1 MNTTKDPMRDPT
13 TCAVIGAGLG
23 GVAICAHM
31 GRLGYRMRLH
41 DLNGARLTALRTRGG
56 IDVEG
61 LVQGFAPLE
70 RVTTGLAEAVD
81 GAEVIIVCTGSTY
94 HAEVARALAKLLR
107 DGQTILLIQGG
118 TGGSLVVRRELQAAG
133 ATAQVDVA
141 EMDNYP
147 FSLGWPEPSRMR
159 MTIVKRFLQ
168 IAALP
173 AGRIGAVMARLR
185 PAFPQAVAAP
195 NILSTGLNNMNAMLH
210 VANMVANVGRL
221 ESTGSGYRFYAE
233 GYTPSIVRLL
243 EAADAE
249 RLAVAK
255 AYGVNVPGV
264 HDWLTR
270 TYGFREPSLRET
282 FHRLTHDA
290 AGPYQWTPTPK
301 SMEHKY
307 IVEDV
312 PCGLVAIAALGGA
325 ARVPTPVISGL
336 IALAAALT
344 RRDFVGEGRTLD
356 RLGLAGCAVKDVL
369 TIVRDGLP
377 EPKARRRRRATARP
391 AGRRASR
398 RGR

>member
-1 MNTTKDPMRDPT
+1 MNTTKDPTRDPT

-70 RVTTGLAEAVD
+70 RVTTDITEAVD

-107 DGQTILLIQGG
+107 DGQTVLLIQGG

-159 MTIVKRFLQ
+159 MTIVKRFIQ
-168 IAALP
+168 IPALP

-185 PAFPQAVAAP
+185 PAFPQAVAAT

-391 AGRRASR
+391 ARPRASR
-398 RGR
+398 PGR